1 MSRTLEPVGRPVRP
15 ARRTLVAAR
24 RSPDGGPGPAPAAS
38 SSRRP
43 RLVLTVT
50 SAGSLPLMRGFPE
63 HLQRA
68 GWDVHVVSGPGA
80 DLEALGEVVGGA
92 HAVPMQRDPSPV
104 ADARALAAWVRLL
117 RRLRPDAVLAAT
129 PKAALLGLV
138 AARLTGVPVRVYHLW
153 GLRLETTT
161 GLLRRVLTLTE
172 KATARAATR
181 VLSVSASLSA
191 EFADGGLAG
200 RRPVDMIGRGSSS
213 GVDTQHFDPSLVR
226 LSEVRQAA
234 RAARLEPDRFVV
246 GYVGRITPDKGL
258 DTLDAA
264 MRILAEEGVRACL
277 LVVGEDDAAGYDPF
291 TVHHVHRAGRV
302 EDPRPYYRLMD
313 VLCLPTLREG
323 MPNVCLEAAAME
335 IPVVTTT
342 ATGAVDSIADG
353 ETGLLVP
360 PGDAAEL
367 ARALRAVHHDPVLA
381 RRMGAAGRRWAST
394 HFSRPDLWAG
404 HDRYLRR
411 QLPKEGRDR

>member
-1 MSRTLEPVGRPVRP
+1 MSRTLEPVSRS
-15 ARRTLVAAR
+15 ARRARWSLIDAR
-24 RSPDGGPGPAPAAS
+24 RSPAAAPAAPEPPS
-38 SSRRP
+38 PQRP

-50 SAGSLPLMRGFPE
+50 SPGSLSLMRGFPQ
-63 HLQRA
+63 HLERA

-80 DLEALGEVVGGA
+80 DLDALGPFVSGA
-92 HAVPMQRDPSPV
+92 HAVAMRRDPSPA
-104 ADARALAAWVRLL
+104 ADARALVAWVRLL

-161 GLLRRVLTLTE
+161 GLMRRVLSVAE
-172 KATARAATR
+172 KATARAATS

-191 EFADGGLAG
+191 EFADAGLAG
-200 RRPVDMIGRGSSS
+200 PRVVDIIGRGSSS

-226 LSEVRQAA
+226 LSEVRLAA
-234 RAARLEPDRFVV
+234 RGARLEPDRFVV

-264 MRILAEEGVRACL
+264 MQILAEEGVRACL
-277 LVVGEDDAAGYDPF
+277 LVVGEEDATGYDPF
-291 TVHHVHRAGRV
+291 TVQHVHRAGRV

-323 MPNVCLEAAAME
+323 MPNVCLEAGAME

-342 ATGAVDSIADG
+342 ATGAVDSISDG

-367 ARALRAVHHDPVLA
+367 ARALRALHHDPALA
-381 RRMGAAGRRWAST
+381 RRMGSAGRRWART
-394 HFSRPDLWAG
+394 HFSRPELWAG

-411 QLPKEGRDR
+411 QLPKEGRHR

>member
-1 MSRTLEPVGRPVRP
+1 MSRTLEPVRRPT
-15 ARRTLVAAR
+15 RRAR
-24 RSPDGGPGPAPAAS
+24 RSLIDAHRSAAAAPPATEPPS
-38 SSRRP
+38 TRRP

-50 SAGSLPLMRGFPE
+50 SAGSLTLMRGFPE
-63 HLQRA
+63 HLERA
-68 GWDVHVVSGPGA
+68 GWDVHVVSNPGA
-80 DLEALGEVVGGA
+80 DLDALAPLVSGA
-92 HAVPMQRDPSPV
+92 HAVAMRRDPSPA
-104 ADARALAAWVRLL
+104 ADSRALLAWVRLL

-153 GLRLETTT
+153 GLRLQTTT
-161 GLLRRVLTLTE
+161 GLMRRVLAVAE

-191 EFADGGLAG
+191 EFAGAGLAG
-200 RRPVDMIGRGSSS
+200 PRAVDMIGRGSSA
-213 GVDTQHFDPSLVR
+213 GVDTQRFDASLVR
-226 LSEVRQAA
+226 LTEVRQAA
-234 RAARLEPDRFVV
+234 RTARLEPDRFVV

-264 MRILAEEGVRACL
+264 MRILAENGVRACL
-277 LVVGEDDAAGYDPF
+277 LVVGEADATGYDPF
-291 TVHHVHRAGRV
+291 TAPHVHRVGRI

-323 MPNVCLEAAAME
+323 MPNVCLEAGAME

-342 ATGAVDSIADG
+342 ATGAVDSISDG

-360 PGDAAEL
+360 PGDADEL
-367 ARALRAVHHDPVLA
+367 ARALRALHHDPALA
-381 RRMGAAGRRWAST
+381 RRMGAAGRRWVTT
-394 HFSRPDLWAG
+394 HFSRPELWAG

-411 QLPKEGRDR
+411 QLPEEGRHR

>member
-1 MSRTLEPVGRPVRP
+1 VPP
-15 ARRTLVAAR
+15 
-24 RSPDGGPGPAPAAS
+24 PAP
-38 SSRRP
+38 RP

-63 HLQRA
+63 HLQRS
-68 GWDVHVVSGPGA
+68 GWDVHVVTGPGV
-80 DLEALGEVVGGA
+80 DLDALAEVVGGA
-92 HAVPMQRDPSPV
+92 HAVPMRRDPSPV
-104 ADARALAAWVRLL
+104 GDARALAAWVRLL

-172 KATARAATR
+172 RATARAATHI
-181 VLSVSASLSA
+181 LSVSASLSA
-191 EFADGGLAG
+191 EFAGAGLAG
-200 RRPVDMIGRGSSS
+200 PRAVDMIGRGSSS
-213 GVDTQHFDPSLVR
+213 GVDTKHFDPSLVR

-264 MRILAEEGVRACL
+264 MRILAEDGVRACL
-277 LVVGEDDAAGYDPF
+277 LVVGEEDVADYDPF
-291 TVHHVHRAGRV
+291 TVPHVHRAGRV

-360 PGDAAEL
+360 PGDPAEL
-367 ARALRAVHHDPVLA
+367 ARALRALHHDPALA
-381 RRMGAAGRRWAST
+381 RRTGAAGRRWTRT

-404 HDRYLRR
+404 HDEYLRR
-411 QLPKEGRDR
+411 QLPKEGHVR